1 MKNVNHILTEKG
13 ITDVWSTDANST
25 VYEALV
31 ILAEKNVSALL
42 VYEDQQIVGIF
53 SEKDYAR
60 KVILKGRSSRETLIR
75 EIMTTEVITVQPDQT
90 MDECMAIMSAEH
102 IHHLPVCIEDRL
114 LGIISIGDVVKT
126 IIVGHE
132 YKIEQLTKYITGVT

>member
-1 MKNVNHILTEKG
+1 MKNVNHILTEKA

-25 VYEALV
+25 VFEALV
-31 ILAEKNVSALL
+31 LLAEKNVSALL
-42 VYEDQQIVGIF
+42 VYEDQKIVGIF

-60 KVILKGRSSRETLIR
+60 KIILVGKSSRETLVR

-90 MDECMAIMSAEH
+90 IEECMAIMSGER
-102 IHHLPVCIEDRL
+102 IRHLPVCIEDQL

-126 IIVGHE
+126 IIAGHE
-132 YKIEQLTKYITGVT
+132 YKIEQLTKYITGQM